1 MKSKIHEF
9 LNLKSEAMSKRIII
23 GILLFIIGATSS
35 QKISAQGERT
45 PGIRHQQFK
54 EQRRIRGGVASGELT
69 RKEVVRLEMQQAKI
83 KHDNRCAKADGVV
96 TPQERA
102 ILRSEQER
110 ASRNIFVEKHDM
122 QHR

>member
-1 MKSKIHEF
+1 M
-9 LNLKSEAMSKRIII
+9 KRIII

-54 EQRRIRGGVASGELT
+54 EQRRIRAGVATGELT
-69 RKEVVRLEMQQAKI
+69 PKETMRLEMQQAKI
-83 KHDNRCAKADGVV
+83 QHDKRWAKADGVV

-102 ILRSEQER
+102 ILTSEQQR
-110 ASRNIFVEKHDM
+110 ASRHIFVEKHDM

>member
-1 MKSKIHEF
+1 MKR
-9 LNLKSEAMSKRIII
+9 LII
-23 GILLFIIGATSS
+23 GIILFAMGTTAS
-35 QKISAQGERT
+35 QKINAQGERT

-54 EQRRIRGGVASGELT
+54 EQCRIRAGVATGELT
-69 RKEVVRLEMQQAKI
+69 RKETMRLEMQQAKI
-83 KHDNRCAKADGVV
+83 QHDKRCAKADGVV

-102 ILRSEQER
+102 ILRIEQER